1 MIVIVIVVLVLAIVV
16 AVAVGVFVKNRM
28 RKNIQEA
35 STASQAASGQGAVGI
50 QNSEIAL
57 EPQFDAADFDV
68 DIFTNKKR
76 AIKKFNDDEVASKY
90 YENNDQFSSNMKLSV
105 TDMSSKI
112 ELTDVKKPVA
122 K

>member
-16 AVAVGVFVKNRM
+16 AIAAGLFIKNRM

-35 STASQAASGQGAVGI
+35 STASQSISGQGGI
-50 QNSEIAL
+50 VAQNSEIAL

-76 AIKKFNDDEVASKY
+76 TLKKFNDDEVSSKY
-90 YENNDQFSSNMKLSV
+90 YDNNDQFSSNVKLSV

-112 ELTDVKKPVA
+112 ELTDIKKTVA